1 MLRRGPGRVIEVRVV
16 TAGAVS
22 VVPQDPVTGT
32 VVYAGLCF
40 LLECRDEP
48 ISLQY
53 SPDKEFTLPQN
64 GDRPVNFSVMGR

>member
-1 MLRRGPGRVIEVRVV
+1 M
-16 TAGAVS
+16 
-22 VVPQDPVTGT
+22 TGT